1 MSTPASVLLWARF
14 QGDKG
19 GVLLGPAKRVV
30 KKGSKLTG
38 RLIGETS
45 VAITSLPGADT
56 IPIRRL
62 GFGVSM
68 VMDPRGSTLLDALG
82 DDLDERVH
90 TMDRFLNHC
99 SDEELNE
106 LLTTFQ
112 EAAARRSARRG
123 TNGT

>member
-1 MSTPASVLLWARF
+1 MSTPNPAVPWARF

-38 RLIGETS
+38 RVIGETS

-56 IPIRRL
+56 IPVRRF

-82 DDLDERVH
+82 DDLDERAH
-90 TMDRFLNHC
+90 TMDRFLDRC
-99 SDEELNE
+99 SDEELTE
-106 LLTTFQ
+106 LLATFQ
-112 EAAARRSARRG
+112 EAAARRAARRSES
-123 TNGT
+123 